1 MLRLPVKTITLLVC
15 LCLISISSATQPTQR
30 RLLLI
35 CGSESTI
42 SSLSHKEVRK
52 LFLGVPIVKDG
63 VRLIPLRNASDPLIE
78 EVFLQKMIFLSK
90 RSYERQL
97 LSRVFRV
104 GGVRPKVFENLP
116 ELIDKLRQTPGA
128 LTYMWSV
135 QDAHADDLKSIGV
148 LWEGTVD

>member
-1 MLRLPVKTITLLVC
+1 MHGLRAKTITLLVC
-15 LCLISISSATQPTQR
+15 LCLISMTGAAQAAQR
-30 RLLLI
+30 RLLLV
-35 CGSESTI
+35 CGTESTI

-63 VRLIPLRNASDPLIE
+63 VRLKPLRNASDPLVE
-78 EVFLQKMIFLSK
+78 EVFLQKIIFLSK

-97 LSRVFRV
+97 LSRVFRF
-104 GGVRPKVFENLP
+104 GGVRPPVFENLP
-116 ELIDKLRQTPGA
+116 ELIDELRQSPGA

-148 LWEGTVD
+148 LWEGMVD